1 MATFK
6 VIEIIDADTIKVS
19 PNWIFKERK
28 GDIVKILGY
37 NTPPEGYQLMATSR
51 LKNLIYQKDIELKD
65 AQFFNPDS
73 HALFCRV
80 YFNNVDIAKYF
91 TDFGSAPYVR
101 F

>member
-51 LKNLIYQKDIELKD
+51 LKMRITSGRTTITH
-65 AQFFNPDS
+65 
-73 HALFCRV
+73 HATMHR
-80 YFNNVDIAKYF
+80 A
-91 TDFGSAPYVR
+91 
-101 F
+101 